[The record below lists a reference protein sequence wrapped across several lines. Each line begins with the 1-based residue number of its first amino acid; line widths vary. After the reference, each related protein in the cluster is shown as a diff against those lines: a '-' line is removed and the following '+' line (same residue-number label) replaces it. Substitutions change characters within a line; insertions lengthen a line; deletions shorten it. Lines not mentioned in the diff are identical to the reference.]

1 MIGVAGHERPVRG
14 RSAAMKIV
22 SLDAIPVSVPYR
34 LRETSAII
42 DRGGVSDVIV
52 KLVTDSGLVGWGEAC
67 KATDTLALERGIR
80 ACAPLLLGRDPWEH
94 EALLADIYKRGL
106 WYLQP
111 MFGNSILAGI
121 DMALWDICGKD
132 CGQPL
137 YRMLGGARRQS
148 VNYAHYVRWDQN
160 PATVADHVRDG
171 VERGYSVF
179 YMKAGVDEAVEE
191 RTLETVRGIIG
202 PTRKIRIDCNQ
213 AWSVP
218 TAIRLINRWH
228 RAFDLDFV
236 EAPVPHEPLE
246 NMTDVRR
253 AVTAPLAANEGLWRE
268 SDVVRMIRARCADY
282 LCFGPH
288 LVGSIR
294 RFVALAHLGD
304 LEGMQICKHSRGELG
319 ICASAAHQVMLA
331 APNACAGQQ
340 QNAGR
345 LSDDVVK
352 ARIPIRDG
360 PDWGTID
367 APGIGVEVDEDKVRA
382 YHENFLRTVDFTPF
396 GDQRR

>member
-1 MIGVAGHERPVRG
+1 
-14 RSAAMKIV
+14 MKIV
-22 SLDAIPVSVPYR
+22 RLDAIPVSVPYR

-52 KLVTDSGLVGWGEAC
+52 KLVTDTGLVGWGEAC
-67 KATDTLALERGIR
+67 KATDTLALEHGVR
-80 ACAPLLLGRDPWEH
+80 ACAPLVLGRDPWEH
-94 EALLADIYKRGL
+94 EAILADIYKRGL

-132 CGQPL
+132 CSRPL
-137 YRMLGGARRQS
+137 YQMLGGARRAS
-148 VNYAHYVRWDQN
+148 VNYAHYVRWDLD
-160 PATVADHVRDG
+160 PSTVADQAREG

-179 YMKAGVDEAVEE
+179 YMKAGVDEAAEE
-191 RTLETVRGIIG
+191 RILETVRGVIG
-202 PTRKIRIDCNQ
+202 PDRKIRIDCNQ

-228 RAFDLDFV
+228 AAFDLDFV

-253 AVTAPLAANEGLWRE
+253 AVTAPLSANEGLWRE

-282 LCFGPH
+282 LCFSPH

-304 LEGMQICKHSRGELG
+304 LEGMQLCKHTRGELG
-319 ICASAAHQVMLA
+319 ISASAVHQVMLA

-340 QNAGR
+340 QNAAR
-345 LSDDVVK
+345 LSGDVVK
-352 ARIPIRDG
+352 ARLPIADG
-360 PDWGTID
+360 PDWATID
-367 APGIGVEVDEDKVRA
+367 IPGIGVEVDEERVRA
-382 YHENFLRTVDFTPF
+382 YHENFLRNVDFAPF
-396 GDQRR
+396 GDQGR

>member
-1 MIGVAGHERPVRG
+1 
-14 RSAAMKIV
+14 MKIV

-52 KLVTDSGLVGWGEAC
+52 KLVTDTGLVGWGEAC
-67 KATDTLALERGIR
+67 KATDTLALEHGIR
-80 ACAPLLLGRDPWEH
+80 ACTPLVLGRDPWEH
-94 EALLADIYKRGL
+94 EAILADIYKRGL

-121 DMALWDICGKD
+121 DMALWDLCGKD

-137 YRMLGGARRQS
+137 YKMLGGARRPS
-148 VNYAHYVRWDQN
+148 VNYAHYVRWDTD
-160 PATVADHVRDG
+160 PATVAEHAREG
-171 VERGYSVF
+171 VERGYTVF

-202 PTRKIRIDCNQ
+202 PARKIRIDCNQ

-228 RAFDLDFV
+228 QAFDLDFV
-236 EAPVPHEPLE
+236 EAPVSHEPIE
-246 NMTDVRR
+246 SMTDVRR
-253 AVTAPLAANEGLWRE
+253 AVTAPLSANEGLWRE

-294 RFVALAHLGD
+294 RFVALMHLAD
-304 LEGMQICKHSRGELG
+304 LEGMQLCKHTRGELG

-331 APNACAGQQ
+331 APNACLGQQ
-340 QNAGR
+340 QNAHR
-345 LSDDVVK
+345 LSDDLIRG
-352 ARIPIRDG
+352 RIPIRDG
-360 PDWGTID
+360 PDWGLVDT
-367 APGIGVEVDEDKVRA
+367 PGIGVEVDEDKVRT

-396 GDQRR
+396 GDQHR

>member
-1 MIGVAGHERPVRG
+1 
-14 RSAAMKIV
+14 MKIV

-52 KLVTDSGLVGWGEAC
+52 KLVTDTGLVGWGEAC
-67 KATDTLALERGIR
+67 KATDTLALERGVR
-80 ACAPLLLGRDPWEH
+80 ACAPFLVGRDLWEH
-94 EALLADIYKRGL
+94 EAILADIYRRGL

-121 DMALWDICGKD
+121 DMALWDLCGKD

-137 YRMLGGARRQS
+137 YKMLGGARRSS
-148 VNYAHYVRWDQN
+148 VNYAHYVRWDQD
-160 PATVADHVRDG
+160 PSTVAEHAREG

-191 RTLETVRGIIG
+191 QTLATVRGVIG

-228 RAFDLDFV
+228 QAFDLDFV
-236 EAPVPHEPLE
+236 EAPVPHEPIE
-246 NMTDVRR
+246 SMTDVRR
-253 AVTAPLAANEGLWRE
+253 AVSAPLAANEGLWRE

-294 RFVALAHLGD
+294 RFVALMHLGD
-304 LEGMQICKHSRGELG
+304 LEGMQLCKHSRGELG

-331 APNACAGQQ
+331 APNACLGQQ

-345 LSDDVVK
+345 LSGDVVRT
-352 ARIPIRDG
+352 RIPITDG
-360 PDWGTID
+360 PDWGTIEL
-367 APGIGVEVDEDKVRA
+367 PGIGVEVDEDRVRA
-382 YHENFLRTVDFTPF
+382 YHENFLRSVDFTPF

>member
-1 MIGVAGHERPVRG
+1 
-14 RSAAMKIV
+14 MKIV

-52 KLVTDSGLVGWGEAC
+52 KLVTDTGLVGWGEAC
-67 KATDTLALERGIR
+67 KATDTLALERGVR

-94 EALLADIYKRGL
+94 EAILADIYKRGL

-137 YRMLGGARRQS
+137 YKMLGGARRPS
-148 VNYAHYVRWDQN
+148 INYAHYVRWDPN
-160 PATVADHVRDG
+160 PSTITDHAREG

-191 RTLETVRGIIG
+191 KTLETVRGVIG
-202 PTRKIRIDCNQ
+202 PSRKIRIDCNQ

-236 EAPVPHEPLE
+236 EAPVPHEPIE

-253 AVTAPLAANEGLWRE
+253 AVTAPLSANEGLWRE

-282 LCFGPH
+282 LCFSSH

-304 LEGMQICKHSRGELG
+304 LEGMQLCKHSRGELG
-319 ICASAAHQVMLA
+319 ISASAMHQVMLA

-345 LSDDVVK
+345 LAGDVVRT
-352 ARIPIRDG
+352 RIPICDG
-360 PDWGTID
+360 PEWGTID

-382 YHENFLRTVDFTPF
+382 YHENFLRNVDFTPF

>member
-1 MIGVAGHERPVRG
+1 
-14 RSAAMKIV
+14 MKIV
-22 SLDAIPVSVPYR
+22 SLEAIPVSVLYR
-34 LRETSAII
+34 VRETSAII
-42 DRGGVSDVIV
+42 DRGGVSDVLV
-52 KLVTDSGLVGWGEAC
+52 KLVTDTGLVGWGEAC
-67 KATDTLALERGIR
+67 KATDTLALERGVR

-94 EALLADIYKRGL
+94 EAILADVYKRGL

-121 DMALWDICGKD
+121 DMALWDLCGKD

-137 YRMLGGARRQS
+137 YKMLGGARRPS
-148 VNYAHYVRWDQN
+148 VNYAHYVRWDLDVS
-160 PATVADHVRDG
+160 TVAEHARDG
-171 VERGYSVF
+171 VARGYTVF

-202 PTRKIRIDCNQ
+202 PARKIRIDCNQ

-236 EAPVPHEPLE
+236 EAPVPHEPIE

-253 AVTAPLAANEGLWRE
+253 AVAAPLAANEGLWRE

-294 RFVALAHLGD
+294 RFVALMHLAD
-304 LEGMQICKHSRGELG
+304 LEGMQLCKHSRGELG
-319 ICASAAHQVMLA
+319 ICASAAQHVMLA
-331 APNACAGQQ
+331 APNACLGQQ

-345 LSDDVVK
+345 LSGDVIK
-352 ARIPIRDG
+352 ARVPIADG
-360 PDWGTID
+360 PEWGPID
-367 APGIGVEVDEDKVRA
+367 GPGLGVEVDEDKVRA
-382 YHENFLRTVDFTPF
+382 YHENFLRNVDFTPF

>member
-1 MIGVAGHERPVRG
+1 MR
-14 RSAAMKIV
+14 IV

-34 LRETSAII
+34 QRETSAII

-52 KLVTDSGLVGWGEAC
+52 KLVTDTGLVGWGEAC
-67 KATDTLALERGIR
+67 KATDTLALERGVR
-80 ACAPLLLGRDPWEH
+80 ACAPLLVGRDPWEH
-94 EALLADIYKRGL
+94 EAILADIYKRGL

-121 DMALWDICGKD
+121 DIALWDICGKD
-132 CGQPL
+132 CGRPL
-137 YRMLGGARRQS
+137 YKMLGGARRPS
-148 VNYAHYVRWDQN
+148 VNYAHYVRWDLDSS
-160 PATVADHVRDG
+160 TVADQAREG

-191 RTLETVRGIIG
+191 RTLETVRGVIG
-202 PTRKIRIDCNQ
+202 PGRKIRIDCNQ

-228 RAFDLDFV
+228 QAFDLDFV
-236 EAPVPHEPLE
+236 EAPVSHEPIE

-253 AVTAPLAANEGLWRE
+253 AVTAPLSANEGLWRE

-282 LCFGPH
+282 LCFSPH

-304 LEGMQICKHSRGELG
+304 LEGMQLCKHTRGELG
-319 ICASAAHQVMLA
+319 ISASAVHQVMLA
-331 APNACAGQQ
+331 APNACPGQQ
-340 QNAGR
+340 QNAAR
-345 LSDDVVK
+345 LGGDVVK
-352 ARIPIRDG
+352 GRIPICDG
-360 PDWGTID
+360 PDWGAID
-367 APGIGVEVDEDKVRA
+367 VPGIGVEVDEDKVRA
-382 YHENFLRTVDFTPF
+382 YHENFLRDVDFTPF

>member
-1 MIGVAGHERPVRG
+1 
-14 RSAAMKIV
+14 MKIV

-52 KLVTDSGLVGWGEAC
+52 KLVTDTGLVGWGEAC
-67 KATDTLALERGIR
+67 KATDTLALERGVR
-80 ACAPLLLGRDPWEH
+80 ACTPLLVGRDPWEH
-94 EALLADIYKRGL
+94 EAILADIYKRGL

-137 YRMLGGARRQS
+137 YRMLGGARRPS
-148 VNYAHYVRWDQN
+148 VNYAHYVRWDPN
-160 PATVADHVRDG
+160 PSTITDHAREG

-191 RTLETVRGIIG
+191 TTLETVRDVIG
-202 PTRKIRIDCNQ
+202 PSRKIRIDCNQ

-228 RAFDLDFV
+228 KAFDLDFV
-236 EAPVPHEPLE
+236 EAPVPHEPIE

-253 AVTAPLAANEGLWRE
+253 AVTAPLSANEGLWRE

-282 LCFGPH
+282 LCFSSH
-288 LVGSIR
+288 LSGLDPALRRLGASGRSGGHAALQAQSWRARHQRFGHASGDAGGTERLRRAAAERGAAGRRRGQDAHPDLRRARLGYGRRPRHRRGGRRGQGARLSRELPAQRRLHAIR
-294 RFVALAHLGD
+294 RSTEVA
-304 LEGMQICKHSRGELG
+304 
-319 ICASAAHQVMLA
+319 
-331 APNACAGQQ
+331 P
-340 QNAGR
+340 
-345 LSDDVVK
+345 
-352 ARIPIRDG
+352 
-360 PDWGTID
+360 
-367 APGIGVEVDEDKVRA
+367 
-382 YHENFLRTVDFTPF
+382 
-396 GDQRR
+396 

>member
-1 MIGVAGHERPVRG
+1 
-14 RSAAMKIV
+14 MKIV

-52 KLVTDSGLVGWGEAC
+52 KLVTDTGLVGWGEAC
-67 KATDTLALERGIR
+67 KATDTLALERGVR
-80 ACAPLLLGRDPWEH
+80 ACAPFLVARDPWEH
-94 EALLADIYKRGL
+94 EAILADIYKRGL

-121 DMALWDICGKD
+121 DMALWDLCGKD

-137 YRMLGGARRQS
+137 YKMLGGARRPS
-148 VNYAHYVRWDQN
+148 VNYAHYVRWDQD
-160 PATVADHVRDG
+160 PSTVAEHAREG
-171 VERGYSVF
+171 IERGYSVF

-191 RTLETVRGIIG
+191 RTLETVRGVIG

-228 RAFDLDFV
+228 QAFDLDFV
-236 EAPVPHEPLE
+236 EAPVPHEPIE
-246 NMTDVRR
+246 RMTDVRR

-294 RFVALAHLGD
+294 RFVALMHLGD
-304 LEGMQICKHSRGELG
+304 LEGMQLCKHSRGELG

-331 APNACAGQQ
+331 APNACLGQQ

-345 LSDDVVK
+345 LSGDVVRT
-352 ARIPIRDG
+352 RIPITDE
-360 PDWGTID
+360 PDWGTIEL
-367 APGIGVEVDEDKVRA
+367 PGIGVEVDEDRVRA
-382 YHENFLRTVDFTPF
+382 YHENFLRSVDFTPF

>member
-1 MIGVAGHERPVRG
+1 
-14 RSAAMKIV
+14 MKIA
-22 SLDAIPVSVPYR
+22 SLEVIPVSVPYR

-42 DRGGVSDVIV
+42 SRGGVSDVIV
-52 KLVTDSGLVGWGEAC
+52 KLVTDTGVVGWGEAC
-67 KATDTLALERGIR
+67 KAADTLALERGVR

-94 EALLADIYKRGL
+94 EAILGDVYQRGL

-137 YRMLGGARRQS
+137 YRMLGGARRPS
-148 VNYAHYVRWDQN
+148 VNYAHYLRWDPD
-160 PATVADHVRDG
+160 PAVIAEHARDG
-171 VERGYSVF
+171 VARGYSVY

-191 RTLETVRGIIG
+191 RMLETIRGVIG
-202 PTRKIRIDCNQ
+202 PGRKIRIDCNQ

-228 RAFDLDFV
+228 QAFDLDFV
-236 EAPVPHEPLE
+236 EAPVPHEPIE
-246 NMTDVRR
+246 SMTDVRR
-253 AVTAPLAANEGLWRE
+253 AVAAPLSANEGLWRQ

-282 LCFGPH
+282 LCFSPH

-294 RFVALAHLGD
+294 RFVALAHLGH
-304 LEGMQICKHSRGELG
+304 LEGMQLCKHTRGELG
-319 ICASAAHQVMLA
+319 ISASAMQHVMLA
-331 APNACAGQQ
+331 APNACLGQQ

-345 LSDDVVK
+345 LDGDVIK
-352 ARIPIRDG
+352 MRIPIRDG
-360 PDWGTID
+360 PEWGTID
-367 APGIGVEVDEDKVRA
+367 APGIGVEVDEDEVRA
-382 YHENFLRTVDFTPF
+382 YHENFLRHVDFTPY

>member
-1 MIGVAGHERPVRG
+1 
-14 RSAAMKIV
+14 MKIV

-52 KLVTDSGLVGWGEAC
+52 KLVTDTGLVCWGEAC
-67 KATDTLALERGIR
+67 KATDTLALERGVR
-80 ACAPLLLGRDPWEH
+80 ACAPFLVGRDPWEH
-94 EALLADIYKRGL
+94 EAILADIYRRGL

-121 DMALWDICGKD
+121 DMALWDLCGKD

-137 YRMLGGARRQS
+137 YKMLGGARRSS
-148 VNYAHYVRWDQN
+148 VNYAHYVRWDQD
-160 PATVADHVRDG
+160 PSTVAEHAREG

-191 RTLETVRGIIG
+191 QTLATVRGVIG

-228 RAFDLDFV
+228 QAFDLDFV
-236 EAPVPHEPLE
+236 EAPVPHEPIE
-246 NMTDVRR
+246 SMTDVRR
-253 AVTAPLAANEGLWRE
+253 AVTAPLAANEGLWRQ

-294 RFVALAHLGD
+294 RFVALMHLGD
-304 LEGMQICKHSRGELG
+304 LEGIQLCKHSRGELG

-331 APNACAGQQ
+331 APNACLGQQ

-345 LSDDVVK
+345 LSGDVVRT
-352 ARIPIRDG
+352 RIPITDG
-360 PDWGTID
+360 PDWGTIEL
-367 APGIGVEVDEDKVRA
+367 PGIGVEVDEDRVRA
-382 YHENFLRTVDFTPF
+382 YHENFLRSVDFTPF